1 MKIINRK
8 FHRDYQELEKY
19 EAGIVLTGAEV
30 KAVRQGRLK
39 LNDSFIKIIGGEVY
53 LVNAQ
58 IPVYQYARAAG
69 YDDKRT
75 RKLLMHSKE
84 ILRLKTKI
92 QAAAGLTVV
101 PISCYNK
108 HGVLKLEV
116 ALAKGRSTIGKKR
129 LEKARDIKREQQR
142 EVKEYVKN

>member
-19 EAGIVLTGAEV
+19 EAGIVLIGAEV

>member
-1 MKIINRK
+1 
-8 FHRDYQELEKY
+8 
-19 EAGIVLTGAEV
+19 
-30 KAVRQGRLK
+30 
-39 LNDSFIKIIGGEVY
+39 
-53 LVNAQ
+53 
-58 IPVYQYARAAG
+58 
-69 YDDKRT
+69 
-75 RKLLMHSKE
+75 MHSKE